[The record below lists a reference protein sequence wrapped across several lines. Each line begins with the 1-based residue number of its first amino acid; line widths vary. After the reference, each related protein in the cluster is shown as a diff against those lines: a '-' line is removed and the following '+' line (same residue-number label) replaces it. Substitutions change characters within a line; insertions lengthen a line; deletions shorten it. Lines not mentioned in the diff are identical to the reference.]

1 MIVSRYFAVIRSFD
15 FLTIWLV
22 SFMDLSKLV
31 LTTLTQI
38 GLKKIRPFLVVFV
51 PIDRYFVPIDRYF
64 VPIDPMKALHSKA
77 FRPSKKRKKEK
88 KKKRKA
94 IFHEKQPYALAKA
107 RTF

>member
-1 MIVSRYFAVIRSFD
+1 
-15 FLTIWLV
+15 
-22 SFMDLSKLV
+22 MDLSKLV

>member
-1 MIVSRYFAVIRSFD
+1 
-15 FLTIWLV
+15 
-22 SFMDLSKLV
+22 

-38 GLKKIRPFLVVFV
+38 GLKKIRPFLVVFVPIDRYFV

>member
-1 MIVSRYFAVIRSFD
+1 MLLSGRLIFD
-15 FLTIWLV
+15 NLV
-22 SFMDLSKLV
+22 GFFHGFIQTCFDHSN
-31 LTTLTQI
+31 TNRT
-38 GLKKIRPFLVVFV
+38 KKIRPFLVVFVPIDRYFV

-77 FRPSKKRKKEK
+77 FRPSKKKKK